1 MSLSRN
7 LKKLFEPRPGPARSV
22 ELPLLLADEDE
33 WRGHLGALRLTL
45 AEGSGRVRAEA
56 SLGAAA
62 RQAAELA
69 VAAVLGRA
77 LPRWDVTLDVRV
89 PEGLPAHIIDG
100 DSLGLPVAVACR
112 AAWRVMWGA
121 CKNTCPSEVAL
132 RRKVEACAGQCPTG
146 RVPPSGSCSRGLQ
159 LNNASTKVDD

>member
-1 MSLSRN
+1 MSLSRY
-7 LKKLFEPRPGPARSV
+7 LKNLFEPRPGPARSV

-56 SLGAAA
+56 TLGAAA
-62 RQAAELA
+62 RQAAEIA

-77 LPRWDVTLDVRV
+77 LPRWDVTLDVRA

-112 AAWRVMWGA
+112 AARPRGGGSRRPRASASPAGWTQRGVCSPWGG
-121 CKNTCPSEVAL
+121 
-132 RRKVEACAGQCPTG
+132 CA
-146 RVPPSGSCSRGLQ
+146 
-159 LNNASTKVDD
+159 